1 MGSQERRGEIEVV
14 AGQSYQLEL
23 HGYVDP
29 ASLGASP
36 FTFSSSFRI
45 GAFPTVEPEAARKE
59 AADLAANC
67 DVAIVV
73 VGTNPDWE
81 SEGFDRKTM
90 KYALHF
96 PSRPILLCVAVA
108 YKLPWRT
115 QAPGRQR

>member
-1 MGSQERRGEIEVV
+1 MGSEEVRGEVELE
-14 AGQSYQLEL
+14 AGKAYELEL

-45 GAFPTVEPEAARKE
+45 GGFPTVVPETARNEAAELARKS
-59 AADLAANC
+59 DL
-67 DVAIVV
+67 AIVV

-90 KYALHF
+90 
-96 PSRPILLCVAVA
+96 RCVDFSPFSLVDLARDG
-108 YKLPWRT
+108 P
-115 QAPGRQR
+115 